1 MDTYEQLIAAGAEN
15 IHPVFTGDVVDKKGN
30 KKRVVVANAVDG
42 TIYLTDE
49 GREFLKQAEGKAQ
62 QAKGKLKD
70 KAAKVKKDIQ
80 EKD

>member
-1 MDTYEQLIAAGAEN
+1 MMTKAKSGLK
-15 IHPVFTGDVVDKKGN
+15 DKIIGKAKEVEG
-30 KKRVVVANAVDG
+30 KITDDKLREAV
-42 TIYLTDE
+42 
-49 GREFLKQAEGKAQ
+49 GKAQ

>member
-1 MDTYEQLIAAGAEN
+1 MTKAKSGLK
-15 IHPVFTGDVVDKKGN
+15 DKIIGKAKEVEG
-30 KKRVVVANAVDG
+30 K
-42 TIYLTDE
+42 ITDDKLREAE
-49 GREFLKQAEGKAQ
+49 GRAQ

>member
-1 MDTYEQLIAAGAEN
+1 MMTKAKSGLKDKIISKAEEVEGK
-15 IHPVFTGDVVDKKGN
+15 ITDDK
-30 KKRVVVANAVDG
+30 
-42 TIYLTDE
+42 L
-49 GREFLKQAEGKAQ
+49 REAEGKAQ